1 MWRVILT
8 YWIARHPKP
17 FLIALGILI
26 AMIYN
31 SVANQTISMTTK
43 IYHIYD
49 KQNGVEYSK
58 LNEEDFAVVWRNID
72 QTRYEYEELTVDPTV
87 VAESSY

>member
-1 MWRVILT
+1 
-8 YWIARHPKP
+8 
-17 FLIALGILI
+17 
-26 AMIYN
+26 
-31 SVANQTISMTTK
+31 MTTK